1 MERFACKTMIVSG
14 DGALQALSEGE
25 ISRLAVVTE
34 HFQVQS
40 GLVQHILNQ
49 AKCQE
54 AVVIE
59 DVNPEPTIRQAVKG
73 AETLRAFR
81 PDGVIALGGGNVM
94 DCAKAMRCFA
104 KEKCS
109 LTVIPMAVG
118 TGAEVTDWVTL
129 SHERTR
135 HTLRDETMR
144 PDRAILDSE
153 LLGRSSRGALCE
165 GGFSLLASALES
177 YTARKAGLLA
187 DIHAREAFAVTWAAL
202 PAAFAGN
209 EAARKRVQMASI
221 MAGIAQDQS
230 GAGLCSALCGS
241 LESVFHLP
249 RGKLAG
255 ILLPAI
261 VGCNAHAVGR
271 RYAELA
277 RASGMGGSSDAM
289 GLRNLKTGLARLR
302 RELGLPGTLAQAG
315 VDPRQV
321 WGNAKRIVQ
330 MTLENPE
337 CRNNPVTV
345 DDFLVRRILEEMTG
359 RI

>member
-25 ISRLAVVTE
+25 NGRLAVVTE
-34 HFQVQS
+34 HSQVQS
-40 GLVQHILNQ
+40 GLVQAILSQ

-59 DVNPEPTIRQAVKG
+59 DVNPEPTIRQAVQG
-73 AETLRAFR
+73 AETLRNFR

-104 KEKCS
+104 KRNCM
-109 LTVIPMAVG
+109 LTVIPMVVG
-118 TGAEVTDWVTL
+118 TGAEVTDCVTL
-129 SHERTR
+129 NHDKSR
-135 HTLRDETMR
+135 HTLRDEAMR
-144 PDRAILDSE
+144 PDRAILDSSFLE
-153 LLGRSSRGALCE
+153 RISRGEIGE
-165 GGFSLLASALES
+165 GGFAILASGLES
-177 YTARKAGLLA
+177 YTARKIGLMA

-209 EAARKRVQMASI
+209 AAARKRIQMASV
-221 MAGIAQDQS
+221 MAGIAMDQS
-230 GAGLCSALCGS
+230 GAGLCSALCSS

-255 ILLPAI
+255 ILLPAVI
-261 VGCNAHAVGR
+261 GCNAHAMSR

-277 RASGMGGSSDAM
+277 RASGMGGGSDTM
-289 GLRNLKTGLARLR
+289 GVRNLKTGLLRLR

-315 VDPRQV
+315 VDPRLV

-330 MTLENPE
+330 MTLEDPE

-345 DDFLVRRILEEMTG
+345 DDFLVRRILEEITG